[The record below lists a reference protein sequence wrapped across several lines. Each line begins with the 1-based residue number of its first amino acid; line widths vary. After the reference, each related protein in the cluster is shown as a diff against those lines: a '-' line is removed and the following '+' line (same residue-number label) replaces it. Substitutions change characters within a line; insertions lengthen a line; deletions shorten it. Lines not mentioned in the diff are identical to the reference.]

1 MKTEKQYLIEIT
13 KKEHDF
19 WKLNKKQGTILHIKN
34 LTGLSRMTLTQAFLK
49 GLATQKTINII
60 NDYLNTEIEN
70 ENRRARRKKQ
80 LF

>member
-1 MKTEKQYLIEIT
+1 MKTEKQYLIQLN

-34 LTGLSRMTLTQAFLK
+34 LTGISRMTLTQAFLK
-49 GLATQKTINII
+49 GVATQKTIDII

-70 ENRRARRKKQ
+70 EQKRLRRKKQ